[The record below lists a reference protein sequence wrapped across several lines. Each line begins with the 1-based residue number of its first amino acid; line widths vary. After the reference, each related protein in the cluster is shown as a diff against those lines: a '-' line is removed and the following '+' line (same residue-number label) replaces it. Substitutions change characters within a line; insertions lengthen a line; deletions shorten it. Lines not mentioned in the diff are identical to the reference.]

1 MFFPQV
7 CSTNCHL
14 WLPAAINST
23 QSLHPVP
30 PQRKVLYSP
39 KHFGGKGATSSLDRT
54 RKASLV
60 AQITDTSCV
69 SMANFPPWMQLLGR
83 VRKRRTINHFA
94 PTMYIL
100 CFQFSLQTTFHFR
113 SLFPFQAPLPQ
124 SPHTNIHFFSV
135 LSICGVNPTENLCL
149 GH

>member
-1 MFFPQV
+1 MY
-7 CSTNCHL
+7 STNCHP
-14 WLPAAINST
+14 WLPAAIKST

-30 PQRKVLYSP
+30 PQREVLYSP
-39 KHFGGKGATSSLDRT
+39 RHFGGKGATSSLDRT

-83 VRKRRTINHFA
+83 VRKRRTINHFV

-100 CFQFSLQTTFHFR
+100 CFLFSLQPTFHFQ
-113 SLFPFQAPLPQ
+113 SLFPFKHP
-124 SPHTNIHFFSV
+124 SPHLHTQTYTFFQFFQSVGLTPQKTSV
-135 LSICGVNPTENLCL
+135 LGTKILDS
-149 GH
+149 